1 MLGVVYWASKPYFS
15 LTCALRIAAFSEDM
29 SVNDILSTSF
39 MSSAVKWD
47 FGRAGRAGAGMGAG
61 MGAGDG
67 DGDAS
72 VASDASDASGSMT

>member
-1 MLGVVYWASKPYFS
+1 MLGVVYWVSKPYFS
-15 LTCALRIAAFSEDM
+15 MNCVLRIAAFSGDM

-47 FGRAGRAGAGMGAG
+47 FGRAGGAAGAG

-67 DGDAS
+67 DGDGDAS
-72 VASDASDASGSMT
+72 VASDVSGTTT